1 MRGPAA
7 RRTVF
12 HTKTRFHLPRVGSFM
27 VNIEITSTRTANRPE
42 IRDTVADTPIIEAYR
57 RVRTQKSDIV
67 TTHSDQRDATMD
79 ATVNHVNGVASR
91 GPVACRSCCH
101 ARARDRR
108 QRALCPAPRVPRHG
122 PCRVPGTRA
131 AHARARAWTAAS
143 GLETRRQ
150 STPTLRHTHTTV
162 RWRGAYG
169 IWSHPVPRP
178 HRRGTRVTSESTV
191 QRYALI
197 GAPASRLH

>member
-1 MRGPAA
+1 
-7 RRTVF
+7 
-12 HTKTRFHLPRVGSFM
+12 M
-27 VNIEITSTRTANRPE
+27 VNIEITSTRTRTANRPE

-108 QRALCPAPRVPRHG
+108 QRALPRPPVPVC
-122 PCRVPGTRA
+122 PCRV
-131 AHARARAWTAAS
+131 AHATAAELQLGPWSYRTRNPRRLHRTAPAPATALPHGRARRLRAPAS
-143 GLETRRQ
+143 GLEVPNVKGR
-150 STPTLRHTHTTV
+150 SYCSVLLLFLTLNNK
-162 RWRGAYG
+162 
-169 IWSHPVPRP
+169 PRA
-178 HRRGTRVTSESTV
+178 
-191 QRYALI
+191 QRAAKFYHI
-197 GAPASRLH
+197 